1 MSDYYKI
8 LDVSRKATLP
18 EIKKS
23 YRKLARKYHPDLNPG
38 DKAAEKKFKEITEA
52 YEVLKDPKK
61 KKQYDTFGAT
71 GPNYNSRSGGPDFTG
86 FDFNTTGSSS
96 FGDIFETI
104 FGNFGGG
111 TQRTTS
117 RAERPQRGEDLH
129 YSMNISFIDSVTGIE
144 APIQIFR
151 KGTCR
156 DCGGKKISKDSKRIV
171 CSVCSGTGKVERQT
185 GFMRFASPC
194 THCGGTG
201 YTPGERCKTCNGEG
215 RTSENSKLKVKIPAG
230 VENNSRIR
238 IGGRGN
244 AGIAGGKDGDL
255 IITISVTPHRYF
267 KRHGFNLEIE
277 LPVTF
282 SEAALGAKIEIP
294 TIEGKTLLK
303 IPPSTNSG
311 QKLRLKN
318 RGVPNPKTKSK
329 GDLFISIKIISPPT
343 KDIEVREMLKKIEEK
358 SPYNPREELEW

>member
-8 LDVSRKATLP
+8 LNVSREATIA

-38 DKAAEKKFKEITEA
+38 DKVSEKKFKEITEA

-61 KKQYDTFGAT
+61 KKQYDTFGSA
-71 GPNYNSRSGGPDFTG
+71 GPGFNSRGKGPDFTG
-86 FDFNTTGSSS
+86 FNFNTTGSSS

-104 FGNFGGG
+104 FGNISNDP
-111 TQRTTS
+111 QRTKS
-117 RAERPQRGEDLH
+117 RTKRPQRGEDLH
-129 YSMNISFIDSVTGIE
+129 YSMNISFIDSVKGIE
-144 APIQIFR
+144 APIQVFNKI
-151 KGTCR
+151 TCSE
-156 DCGGKKISKDSKRIV
+156 CNGKKTAKNSKTLKCGI
-171 CSVCSGTGKVERQT
+171 CNGTGKVERQT

-194 THCGGTG
+194 TSCGGTG
-201 YTPGERCKTCNGEG
+201 YTPGEKCKICNGEG
-215 RTSENSKLKVKIPAG
+215 RIGHSSKIKVKIPAG

-238 IGGRGN
+238 LTGKGN
-244 AGIAGGKDGDL
+244 SGILGGKSGDL
-255 IITISVTPHRYF
+255 IITISVTPHRFY
-267 KRHGFNLEIE
+267 KRRGYNLEIE
-277 LPVTF
+277 LPITF
-282 SEAALGAKIEIP
+282 SEAALGSKIEVP

-318 RGVPNPKTKSK
+318 KGVSNPKTGSK
-329 GDLFISIKIISPPT
+329 GDLFILIKIVPPPT

-358 SPYNPREELEW
+358 APYNPRKEIEW